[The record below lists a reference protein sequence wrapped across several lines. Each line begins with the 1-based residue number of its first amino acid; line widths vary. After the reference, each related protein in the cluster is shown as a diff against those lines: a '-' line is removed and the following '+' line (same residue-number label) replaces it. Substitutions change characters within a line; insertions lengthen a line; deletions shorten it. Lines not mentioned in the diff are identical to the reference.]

1 MVGFRRWWN
10 FKFCAGAGTVWRVDF
25 FVKIEKLRRIQVW
38 ISKVKFNW
46 EMGRRGGFERC
57 LKRSIESG
65 GFFVEIEDQSSGKV
79 WLERELVQGKV
90 QREI

>member
-1 MVGFRRWWN
+1 
-10 FKFCAGAGTVWRVDF
+10 
-25 FVKIEKLRRIQVW
+25 
-38 ISKVKFNW
+38 
-46 EMGRRGGFERC
+46 MGRRGGFERC

-79 WLERELVQGKV
+79 WLERELVKGKV